1 MLVITNLK
9 LNNMGASKEEFTIQ
23 REYEERLEELVS
35 VQHLRIKTLTDT
47 LNIMKQTQENQ
58 EETIKLLKER
68 L

>member
-1 MLVITNLK
+1 
-9 LNNMGASKEEFTIQ
+9 MGASKEEFTVQ

-47 LNIMKQTQENQ
+47 IEIMKRTQENQ